1 VDLYDDAIQIPQPKV
16 KELLY
21 ANLEKCQA
29 DLTTYALETK
39 NEEAKTMYGKNAEN
53 LKQIINK
60 LEPYLLR

>member
-29 DLTTYALETK
+29 DLMTYALETK
-39 NEEAKTMYGKNAEN
+39 NEGAKAMYGKNAEK
-53 LKQIINK
+53 LKQLINIIK
-60 LEPYLLR
+60 PYLLR